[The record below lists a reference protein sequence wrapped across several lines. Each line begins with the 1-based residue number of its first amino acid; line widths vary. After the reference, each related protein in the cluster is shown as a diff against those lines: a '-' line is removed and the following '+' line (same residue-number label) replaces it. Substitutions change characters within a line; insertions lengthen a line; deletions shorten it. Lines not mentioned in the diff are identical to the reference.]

1 MLADFTPSLIVTR
14 RELRDHLRD
23 WRIVSPLVLLV
34 AVSPILM
41 NYLARRVTGFAASY
55 GLQIQADQLH
65 PFLFMIVGFF
75 PVAVALVL
83 ALESF
88 VGEKERRS
96 LEPLLSS
103 PLSALQLYAGKLL
116 ASLIPPLAA
125 SYLAMGFY
133 LLELYRQGGWQPDAE
148 LFIQV
153 FALAT
158 VNCLVMVSAAVVIS
172 TQTTSLRGA
181 NLMSFVIILPM
192 AVLLQGQSA
201 AIVWGRDEVMWW
213 TVLGLVLIVVLLIRT
228 GVAHFNREELFGRE
242 MDTLNLRWAWK
253 TFWNAFKGKAGSPSE
268 WYRQELN
275 ETLRRLKLPLALMA
289 VVLAVAAGVGVL
301 LAHRYVIPPEL
312 IDPGFLE
319 RGSLEGMPS
328 FRFFE
333 AEGVPL
339 VWAHNLQTVLL
350 ASLLGIFSYG
360 VLAIMVLML
369 PLALIGYIT
378 TASAGAGLSP
388 FWILLALVAPHGVLE
403 IPAIALSGA
412 AILRLGA
419 VLAAPSP
426 GRTIGEAW
434 LHGLADWARVMV
446 GLVVPLLL
454 GAAAL
459 EVLLTPQIA
468 LLVFGD

>member
-1 MLADFTPSLIVTR
+1 MLADLPPSFVITR

-23 WRIVSPLVLLV
+23 WRIVTPLVLLV
-34 AVSPILM
+34 AVLPTLM
-41 NYLARRVTGFAASY
+41 NYLARRVIGFAGSY
-55 GLQIQADQLH
+55 GLQIQADQLY
-65 PFLFMIVGFF
+65 PFMFMIVGFF

-103 PLSALQLYAGKLL
+103 PLSAFQLYMGKLL
-116 ASLIPPLAA
+116 ASLILPLSA

-133 LLELYRQGGWQPDAE
+133 LLGLYRQGGWLPDAA

-158 VNCLVMVSAAVVIS
+158 VNCLVMVSGAVVIS
-172 TQTTSLRGA
+172 TQTTSMRGA

-213 TVLGLVLIVVLLIRT
+213 TVLGLVLIAALLVRT

-242 MDTLNLRWAWK
+242 MDTLNLRWVWR
-253 TFWNAFKGKAGSPSE
+253 TLWSDFKGEAKSPIE
-268 WYRQELN
+268 WYRKELGS
-275 ETLRRLKLPLALMA
+275 TLRRLKLPVALMA
-289 VVLAVAAGVGVL
+289 LVLAFATGIGVL
-301 LAHRYVIPPEL
+301 LAHRYVIPPDL
-312 IDPGFLE
+312 IDPGSLG
-319 RGSLEGMPS
+319 RGNLEGMPS
-328 FRFFE
+328 LRFFE
-333 AEGVPL
+333 VAGIPL

-350 ASLLGIFSYG
+350 ATLLGIFSYG
-360 VLAIMVLML
+360 VLAILVLML

-403 IPAIALSGA
+403 IPAIALAGA

-446 GLVVPLLL
+446 GLVIPLLL

-459 EVLLTPQIA
+459 EVLLTPRIA